1 MLPLEMKDPS
11 DFEFRSASIEDVDY
25 LIKFW
30 LENSET
36 ANRPTDTPELIEQL
50 ILRDPEAL
58 IVATYD
64 DRIVGSVIAGWDGW
78 RGSIYRIA
86 IDGSARRMG
95 LGKELIERAE
105 QRLKRLGAE
114 RILAMVL
121 ESNSPSHAFY
131 TSLGYEKQGEWRR
144 WAKKL

>member
-1 MLPLEMKDPS
+1 MKDFS
-11 DFEFRSASIEDVDY
+11 DFEFRSATIEDVHY
-25 LIKFW
+25 LINFW

-58 IVATYD
+58 IVATND
-64 DRIVGSVIAGWDGW
+64 HRIVGTVIAGWDGW

-86 IDGSARRMG
+86 IDSSVRRMG

-105 QRLKRLGAE
+105 RRLKSLGAE
-114 RILAMVL
+114 RILSMVL
-121 ESNSPSHAFY
+121 ESNEPSHSFY
-131 TSLGYEKQGEWRR
+131 ASMGYEKQGEWRR

>member
-1 MLPLEMKDPS
+1 MNDLS
-11 DFEFRSASIEDVDY
+11 DFEFRTATIEDVDY
-25 LIKFW
+25 LIQFW

-58 IVATYD
+58 IVATKN
-64 DRIVGSVIAGWDGW
+64 DRIVGTVIAGWDGW

-86 IDGSARRMG
+86 IDSSVRRMG
-95 LGKELIERAE
+95 LGKALIGMAER
-105 QRLKRLGAE
+105 RLRSLGSQ

-121 ESNSPSHAFY
+121 ESNEPSHAFY
-131 TSLGYEKQGEWRR
+131 SSMGYERQGEWRR
-144 WAKKL
+144 WMKNL